1 VNKLLLP
8 TLLTWAV
15 LVAPSAWALPG
26 HSLQQEQQW
35 ASQNEFLLQLQESRD
50 KEGLVY
56 SSERVTGKGTRIRFE
71 ARINEKQ
78 TPVAV
83 RSETIHV
90 FPSSAD
96 LGGKNPETYFDSNHR
111 SIFTPLMSLVYGTTL
126 MPYYNVIES
135 DVRLSTPESLK
146 FYYRGRKYGY
156 VFSLNEKKSF
166 SVTVYDIQD
175 YQAILVTAKTE
186 KKNQPVDIN
195 LFGG

>member
-1 VNKLLLP
+1 MNKLLLP
-8 TLLTWAV
+8 TFFALIALSTPA
-15 LVAPSAWALPG
+15 LALPG
-26 HSLQQEQQW
+26 HSIQQEQQW
-35 ASQNEFLLQLQESRD
+35 AGQNEFLLQLQESRD
-50 KEGLVY
+50 KDGLVY

-78 TPVAV
+78 TPVSV

-90 FPSSAD
+90 FPSAED
-96 LGGKNPETYFDSNHR
+96 LGGKNPEVFFDSNHR
-111 SIFTPLMSLVYGTTL
+111 SIFTPLMNLIYGTML
-126 MPYYNVIES
+126 MPDYNAIES
-135 DVRLSTPESLK
+135 DVRLGTPGGLK

-156 VFSLNEKKSF
+156 VFSLNERKSF
-166 SVTVYDIQD
+166 SLTVYDIQD